1 MTLRIA
7 ICERDGVSDDMT
19 FPHKVIN
26 VVFDKGNMNKRA
38 SLTQTTAV
46 LRESMDTENMRLCGS
61 LFL

>member
-26 VVFDKGNMNKRA
+26 VVFDKGNMEKRA
-38 SLTQTTAV
+38 YLTQTTAV
-46 LRESMDTENMRLCGS
+46 LRESMDRRI
-61 LFL
+61 